1 MKSAESRH
9 RLKSEVYEQAIR
21 RRVCVHCIDCGA
33 DGVCHSQDPEGC
45 AIFRFVPELVSIAKR
60 VHAQRIDPYI
70 SAVRKDICAK
80 CAHEQPDGKCETRDA
95 LDCGLD
101 RYLAL
106 VVDAVDE
113 IEKSEE
119 K

>member
-9 RLKSEVYEQAIR
+9 LLKSEVYEQAIR

-33 DGVCHSQDPEGC
+33 DGVCRSLDPEGC
-45 AIFRFVPELVSIAKR
+45 AIFRFVPELVSIAKWI
-60 VHAQRIDPYI
+60 HAQKIDPYI
-70 SAVRKDICAK
+70 RAVRENICAK
-80 CAHEQPDGKCETRDA
+80 CKRERPDGKCETRDA

-106 VVDAVDE
+106 VVDAV
-113 IEKSEE
+113 EE
-119 K
+119 V